1 MDLFDELVID
11 RAQVIDDPVLEA
23 TTSAVVCRNESVVQ
37 ERKFVLPQGSKDVL
51 VIPVSG
57 GADSTAL
64 ALLMKMM
71 FPHAVFRY
79 VFTDTGAEP
88 DELYENLD
96 RLEMALGSRIERVLP
111 LRNLY
116 ELIEDQGGFL
126 PSSSARWCTR
136 MLKSDSIQAW
146 MASLGADV
154 HVHMMVG
161 IRADETF
168 RVALTL
174 PNTTTHMP
182 FIDLGWKRADVF
194 NLLRQTVGI
203 PRFYRVRSRSG
214 CIVCPFQRR
223 QELIGL
229 LQENPAGFAIGES
242 YEKLSPVDAVR
253 HPPAPSLSIESGISR
268 NWLWIPKPTR
278 YDGLSGRLGCKSET
292 MFNDVGIF
300 IGVEY
305 FWDCAPGGRPFTWL
319 RRVVSFSTTLN
330 GISRQLNTRF
340 EHLLATAEAHDMD
353 EWEVR
358 NRVDFAVFYVEAPSE
373 VFDPEGTGPGS
384 FGWHQGESYAM
395 LRHVTGWAERILAGH
410 VMDLQAK
417 KRDSLPEDS
426 YAWEI
431 CDGSAKALQKV
442 KGPLGRIVGMTLYK
456 PREPEIDDQ
465 VDERFIT
472 CAMCSI

>member
-1 MDLFDELVID
+1 MDLFDDL
-11 RAQVIDDPVLEA
+11 APSQVMEIDDPVLAE
-23 TTSAVVCRNESVVQ
+23 SAQALVCRNEAVVR
-37 ERKFVLPQGSKDVL
+37 EMTFSLPEGDNQVL
-51 VIPVSG
+51 VVPVSG

-64 ALLMKMM
+64 ALLLKRM
-71 FPHAVFRY
+71 FPDAPFRY

-96 RLEMALGSRIERVLP
+96 RLELELGTRIDRVRP

-116 ELIEDQGGFL
+116 QLIEDQGGFL
-126 PSSSARWCTR
+126 PNSGARWCTR
-136 MLKSDSIQAW
+136 LLKSDSIQAW
-146 MASLGADV
+146 MKNLGEGI
-154 HVHMMVG
+154 HVHMFVG

-194 NLLRQTVGI
+194 NLLRETVGI

-229 LQENPAGFAIGES
+229 LQENPEGFAIGES
-242 YEKLSPVDAVR
+242 YVKLSPQDALR
-253 HPPAPSLSIESGISR
+253 HPVAPSLSQETGLTR
-268 NWLWIPKPTR
+268 NWLWLPMPR
-278 YDGLSGRLGCKSET
+278 PSDVLDGRLGCKTGT
-292 MFNDVGIF
+292 MFGDIGIF
-300 IGVEY
+300 VGVEY
-305 FWDCAPGGRPFTWL
+305 FWDCAPGGKPFTWH

-330 GISRQLNTRF
+330 GMQRQLNTRF
-340 EHLLATAEAHDMD
+340 EHLLATAEAHDLD

-358 NRVDFAVFYVEAPSE
+358 NRVEFGIFFIEAPAD

-395 LRHVTGWAERILAGH
+395 LRHVTSWAERVLAGH
-410 VMDLQAK
+410 VMEFQAM
-417 KRDSLPEDS
+417 KRDSVPEDS

-431 CDGSAKALQKV
+431 CDGSVKALAKV
-442 KGPLGRIVGMTLYK
+442 ENPLGRIVGMTLYK